1 MRDIRGRYLDTKPIE
16 DNGPTWARG
25 CPACTC
31 GIVSAPELTGASSL
45 YLERLVQAIDGDITF
60 CVCQAGQSYRVS
72 LLNRRQEIIE
82 QARRDAKAT
91 AIVGTSNPID
101 IARAAIQTAQ
111 AQRVPT
117 MRLEPTP

>member
-1 MRDIRGRYLDTKPIE
+1 MRDVRGRYLNSRPIT

-25 CPACTC
+25 CDACTC
-31 GIVSAPELTGASSL
+31 GIVAAPELTGAASL

-60 CVCQAGQSYRVS
+60 CECQAGRAYRVS

-82 QARRDAKAT
+82 QARQDAKRAS
-91 AIVGTSNPID
+91 AIVVGSQID
-101 IARAAIQTAQ
+101 TARAAIQAAQ